1 MQKKQKEALLLML
14 SLLSITIAG
23 GVYLIFG
30 STPQQANAPTKQ
42 EKRLNVLKQA
52 DLAVQA
58 AEKLATV
65 AATNQAQHTIDR
77 LKDSSKKQAL
87 QERLEF
93 VKARLEQEE
102 AAARAV
108 KSAEDAPSQALK
120 DLAQKAVNDLSN
132 IGKKAVNDLSNIG
145 KKAALQARLDAILLA
160 KPAIEETPRQV
171 PDVIDNDPWI
181 PLPSSN
187 QKDSSYPEPPL
198 LPEPMPE
205 PPTPSPE
212 PEPNKPEPSPSTP
225 SPTPPTPPVESDD
238 IQPKP

>member
-65 AATNQAQHTIDR
+65 AATNQAQHAIDR

-120 DLAQKAVNDLSN
+120 DLAQ
-132 IGKKAVNDLSNIG
+132 KAVNDLSNIG

-198 LPEPMPE
+198 LPEPTPE

-225 SPTPPTPPVESDD
+225 SPIPPTPPVESDD